1 MNEETALRI
10 AAALEALVM
19 LMHGAMSG
27 EEAEAGPL
35 MVMTQQGMVQVGGV
49 QVGK

>member
-1 MNEETALRI
+1 VTEETALRI

-19 LMHGAMSG
+19 ILHGAVG

-35 MVMTQQGMVQVGGV
+35 MVMTQQGMVQVG
-49 QVGK
+49 K